1 MITHGMV
8 ESFAPNEVEQKNSVC
23 WRTYMEVAPVNGLRF
38 FEAMAALVRMVTFGH
53 EWISLVSLSHKSA
66 LWQKTLLF
74 CTSNIIRPRGVN
86 KILKSSREKTWIYCW
101 EPSMNLLDKMPKSLQ
116 S

>member
-1 MITHGMV
+1 MV

-38 FEAMAALVRMVTFGH
+38 SEAMAALVRMVTFGH

-66 LWQKTLLF
+66 LWQKHCF
-74 CTSNIIRPRGVN
+74 FVHQI
-86 KILKSSREKTWIYCW
+86 SSGLE
-101 EPSMNLLDKMPKSLQ
+101 E
-116 S
+116 